1 MGSLVSRPKAPKVKT
16 IVVQSPLTP
25 VQPVTPTPLT
35 STPVTATPQPDPEG
49 QASETRTRDL
59 LTRRRGVL
67 GTINTGFRGL
77 LGTINTANRKTLLG
91 E

>member
-1 MGSLVSRPKAPKVKT
+1 MGSLTSRPKAPATRTV
-16 IVVQSPLTP
+16 IVQSPAATSPAVTATP
-25 VQPVTPTPLT
+25 DLQTPVTPTP
-35 STPVTATPQPDPEG
+35 AQ
-49 QASETRTRDL
+49 QAAQARTRDL

-67 GTINTGFRGL
+67 GTIGTGFRGL